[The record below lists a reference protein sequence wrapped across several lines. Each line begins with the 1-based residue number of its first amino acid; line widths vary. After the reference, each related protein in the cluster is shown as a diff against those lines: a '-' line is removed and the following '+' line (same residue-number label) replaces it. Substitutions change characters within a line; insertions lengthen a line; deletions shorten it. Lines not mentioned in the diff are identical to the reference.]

1 MEISALRAGGTTE
14 RTALEAV
21 TPLLEVLCEVT
32 GMRFAAVARLTGATW
47 TVYAAQ
53 DGMNLGSSARGELGL
68 SAAFFA
74 GAEGTRTPVAIER
87 VSIDPRCAS
96 RGESVYP
103 IESYASVPI
112 VLASGLYFGNL
123 CALDPEPSQLSE
135 RRLLFLCERFAT
147 LIAAQLDGQ
156 SRQDREAMALLD
168 ERAASDL
175 REQFIAI
182 LGHDLRS
189 PLQAIYSSSDL
200 LSRKLTDLAD
210 QAVAARIK
218 AGADRMS
225 ALISDVLDFARGH
238 LGGGIE
244 LELSHDCNIATGLA
258 AVVQELRDADPNCHI
273 IADINVDRSVRCDLG
288 RIQQV
293 AANLLGNAVVHGLPH
308 GPVELCARTD
318 DDDLVLEV
326 WNAGRPIPAE
336 SIDKI
341 FEPFWR
347 HSSSSNR
354 NGLGLGLHIC
364 SQIVRA
370 HGGRIFVTSTEA
382 DGTRFTARLPLADR
396 PAARPAYAFDGLKSQ
411 SNPRQAVNAA

>member
-1 MEISALRAGGTTE
+1 MEISALRAGGTME

-189 PLQAIYSSSDL
+189 PLQAIYSSSDRL
-200 LSRKLTDLAD
+200 TRKLTDLAD
-210 QAVAARIK
+210 RAVAARIK

-225 ALISDVLDFARGH
+225 ALISEVLDFARGH
-238 LGGGIE
+238 LGGGID

-293 AANLLGNAVVHGLPH
+293 AANLLGNAVAHGLPH

-370 HGGRIFVTSTEA
+370 HGGRIFVTSTAA

-396 PAARPAYAFDGLKSQ
+396 PAARPAYAFNGLKSQ